1 MTSPLSLFY
10 SYSHK
15 DEDLRDRLETHLA
28 TLKRQNLIQQWH
40 DRKILPGEK
49 WAGKIDEN
57 LESAEIILLL
67 ISSDFIA
74 SDYCFELEM
83 KRAIE
88 RHEAKEAIVI
98 PIALRPADCTGLP
111 FAEIQG
117 LPKNFKPVTTWNNQD
132 EAFLNVV
139 TGIRA
144 VVQRIQER
152 KAVRSLKNP
161 FEPLSGRVDDPMQ
174 FFGRDRELQRI
185 FELLESRNSVAVI
198 GDREIG
204 KSSLLRAV
212 YRNCQPRLGR
222 VPIYLDLNSI
232 ESDEDFY
239 EELCHQAGV
248 ATCQGA
254 RLKRSLSAKRLVLL
268 LDEVEKMT
276 WRGFTHGLRSQ
287 LRGLAEGADAPLRL
301 VLAAGS
307 SLDRLF
313 PDGQDGM
320 TSPLAGICL
329 EERVGKWGNG
339 EMGEFLA
346 RKLRG
351 LPIQFTSEEIERLI
365 EESGGYP
372 KRLMRGGY
380 ELFRQYQYR

>member
-15 DEDLRDRLETHLA
+15 DEELRDRLEIHLA
-28 TLKRQNLIQQWH
+28 TLKRQGWVQQWH

-49 WAGKIDEN
+49 WANKIDEN
-57 LESAEIILLL
+57 LETAEIILLL
-67 ISSDFIA
+67 VSPDFIA
-74 SDYCFELEM
+74 SDYCYELEM
-83 KRAIE
+83 RRAIE
-88 RHEAKEAIVI
+88 RHEATEAIVI
-98 PIALRPADCTGLP
+98 PISLRPTDCTGLP
-111 FAEIQG
+111 FAGLQG
-117 LPKNFKPVTTWNNQD
+117 LPTDFRPVTKWADQD
-132 EAFLNVV
+132 DAFLDIAQ
-139 TGIRA
+139 GIRI
-144 VVQRIQER
+144 VVEECRAKR
-152 KAVRSLKNP
+152 RSLKNP
-161 FEPLSGRVDDPMQ
+161 FAPLSGRVDDPTQ
-174 FFGRDRELQRI
+174 FFGRDRELNRI

-212 YRNCQPRLGR
+212 YRTCEERLRR

-276 WRGFTHGLRSQ
+276 WQGFTHGLRSQ

-313 PDGQDGM
+313 RDGQDGM

-329 EERVGKWGNG
+329 EERVGKWGDR
-339 EMGEFLA
+339 EMRSFLA
-346 RKLRG
+346 GKMRG
-351 LPIQFTSEEIERLI
+351 SPIQFTSEEVERLI
-365 EESGGYP
+365 AESGGYP
-372 KRLMRGGY
+372 KRLMRAGY
-380 ELFRQYQYR
+380 DLYRQYQCG